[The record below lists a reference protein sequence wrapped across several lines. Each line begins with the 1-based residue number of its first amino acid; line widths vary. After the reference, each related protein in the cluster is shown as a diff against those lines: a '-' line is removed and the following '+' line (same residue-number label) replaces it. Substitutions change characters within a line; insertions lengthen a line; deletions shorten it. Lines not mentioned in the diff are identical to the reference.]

1 MTSANNIPSEIDA
14 NLARRNEGCKEQ
26 RQRETAAANEQQKL
40 GEKTLKHQAEVE
52 TENHV
57 EEEEDAEF
65 KNQVRTVKKSHEVR
79 NSSHS
84 HRHRVEGRDGDAAEV
99 QQTVRQSQV
108 AE

>member
-1 MTSANNIPSEIDA
+1 MRISRSGMKG
-14 NLARRNEGCKEQ
+14 ARNK

-57 EEEEDAEF
+57 EE
-65 KNQVRTVKKSHEVR
+65 R

-84 HRHRVEGRDGDAAEV
+84 NRHSVEGRDGDAAEV

-108 AE
+108 AVNGA